1 MSNYSSFYA
10 CLWQQIRNYWTG
22 AKMFGE
28 GEIDTALDQ
37 AVTKMGYLDL
47 RREQELAVK
56 KFAMGNDVFVSLPTG
71 SGKSVCYGILPIVF
85 DLLRGKPGSV
95 VVVVSP
101 LISLMKDQVVSMKKR
116 GINAVY
122 YGEADPNSDDQSIA
136 SNIASSQ
143 FQILYLSPES
153 LLKSDALRDVLQSPH
168 HQENLVALVIDEAHC
183 VKKW

>member
-1 MSNYSSFYA
+1 M
-10 CLWQQIRNYWTG
+10 
-22 AKMFGE
+22 
-28 GEIDTALDQ
+28 
-37 AVTKMGYLDL
+37 
-47 RREQELAVK
+47 
-56 KFAMGNDVFVSLPTG
+56 
-71 SGKSVCYGILPIVF
+71 
-85 DLLRGKPGSV
+85 

-101 LISLMKDQVVSMKKR
+101 LISLMKDQVVSMIKR

-122 YGEADPNSDDQSIA
+122 YGEADPNSNDQSIA

-153 LLKSDALRDVLQSPH
+153 LLKSDALRDVLQNPH

>member
-1 MSNYSSFYA
+1 MHA
-10 CLWQQIRNYWTG
+10 LWQKIRNYWTG

-37 AVTKMGYLDL
+37 AVTKKGYLEL

-71 SGKSVCYGILPIVF
+71 SGKSVCFSILPIVF

-101 LISLMKDQVVSMKKR
+101 LISLMKDQVVSMKK
-116 GINAVY
+116 
-122 YGEADPNSDDQSIA
+122 GESMLYIMEKLAQIHYCLKYCIQPIPDFIPQSRITT
-136 SNIASSQ
+136 
-143 FQILYLSPES
+143 E
-153 LLKSDALRDVLQSPH
+153 K
-168 HQENLVALVIDEAHC
+168 
-183 VKKW
+183 

>member
-56 KFAMGNDVFVSLPTG
+56 KFAMGNDVFVSG

-101 LISLMKDQVVSMKKR
+101 LISLMKDQVVSMKKK
-116 GINAVY
+116 GN
-122 YGEADPNSDDQSIA
+122 QCC
-136 SNIASSQ
+136 
-143 FQILYLSPES
+143 ILWRS
-153 LLKSDALRDVLQSPH
+153 
-168 HQENLVALVIDEAHC
+168 
-183 VKKW
+183 

>member
-1 MSNYSSFYA
+1 MSNYSSIKA

-22 AKMFGE
+22 AKMFEE

-71 SGKSVCYGILPIVF
+71 SGKSVCYGILPILF

>member
-1 MSNYSSFYA
+1 MYSAGLLAGMQCLNYSSFYA

-28 GEIDTALDQ
+28 GEIGTALDQ

-71 SGKSVCYGILPIVF
+71 NRKSVCYGILPIVF

-116 GINAVY
+116 GINAV
-122 YGEADPNSDDQSIA
+122 
-136 SNIASSQ
+136 
-143 FQILYLSPES
+143 
-153 LLKSDALRDVLQSPH
+153 
-168 HQENLVALVIDEAHC
+168 
-183 VKKW
+183 